1 MEKAFINTNRGGN
14 NMIGEFKNVLLK
26 KEDNI
31 ATITLNRPTALNAL
45 CNDLNDDMIE
55 AINIIRQDLDIRVL
69 IITGSEKAF
78 AAGADIKE
86 MMDSN
91 LFEAERTSE
100 KAHYI
105 NDTLESLPIPVIAAV
120 NGPALGGGCELS
132 LACDF
137 RIAGEN
143 AMFGLPEVGIGVIP
157 GAGGTQRLTKMIGA
171 VKAKEMVM
179 SGKMVKGREAYE
191 IGLVTKC
198 VADEEVMEAAV
209 KYAKKLCQ
217 KPASALQFA
226 KSAINYAVDNDINT
240 GKRFE
245 KALFSSCFS
254 TEDQKEGMKAFTEK
268 RRPEYSNKR

>member
-1 MEKAFINTNRGGN
+1 
-14 NMIGEFKNVLLK
+14 MIGEFKNVLLK

>member
-1 MEKAFINTNRGGN
+1 
-14 NMIGEFKNVLLK
+14 MIGEFKNIILNI
-26 KEDNI
+26 EDGI

-55 AINIIRQDLDIRVL
+55 AINIVRQDLSTRVL
-69 IITGSEKAF
+69 IITGSKKAF

-86 MMDSN
+86 MMNSN
-91 LFEAERTSE
+91 QFEAERTSE

-132 LACDF
+132 LSCDF

-171 VKAKEMVM
+171 VKAREMVM
-179 SGKMVKGREAYE
+179 AGKMVKGKEAYD

-198 VADEEVMEAAV
+198 VADDHVLDEAL
-209 KYAKKLCQ
+209 KYAKKLCK

-268 RRPEYSNKR
+268 RNPDYGNER